1 MVSQALFDRA
11 VSLLSAAH
19 TKKTD
24 AAIPWATILEAL
36 IAFFGGCF
44 STAPT
49 VGQVRERAKAFSIL
63 DRMWLIFTVRRAL
76 RSEGGWRMLRYA
88 SDIVDTLVEVAP
100 QARDNDIA
108 EAIEGE
114 FDWDI

>member
-1 MVSQALFDRA
+1 MASQALFDRA
-11 VSLLSAAH
+11 VAKLTEAH
-19 TKKTD
+19 ARKTG

-49 VGQVRERAKAFSIL
+49 TVQVRERAKAFSPL
-63 DRMWLIFTVRRAL
+63 DRMWLTFTVRRAL
-76 RSEGGWRMLRYA
+76 RSEGGWRALRHA
-88 SDIVDTLVEVAP
+88 SEVVDTLVEVAP
-100 QARDNDIA
+100 QATDDDIA
-108 EAIEGE
+108 QAIEGE